1 MPIHALKSF
10 WILRK
15 AFERPVEDFVLYFK
29 KKITKVLMCRISV
42 IYKWRQENFLLLA
55 SFFLYALQASKVK

>member
-10 WILRK
+10 WILGK

-42 IYKWRQENFLLLA
+42 IYK
-55 SFFLYALQASKVK
+55 

>member
-29 KKITKVLMCRISV
+29 KKITEVLMCRISV
-42 IYKWRQENFLLLA
+42 IYNDAKRIFFSWRHYL
-55 SFFLYALQASKVK
+55 SALQASKVK

>member
-29 KKITKVLMCRISV
+29 KKITKVLMYRISV
-42 IYKWRQENFLLLA
+42 IYK
-55 SFFLYALQASKVK
+55 